1 MNSAAWLHGLYLFTT
16 IFGVGVIA
24 VDMLGLLDTGHDH
37 GAVDG
42 AADGAADGD
51 GAGGEDAD
59 SAEDGGGHTPLLSVL
74 RYLRLAVYF
83 SLGFGPLGLVAE
95 ATGRGELSSLL
106 WSVPGGIAAG
116 FLARLFFRFQQEDVD
131 SSVREDE
138 LLLERGRVIVPFS
151 SRDMGKVRVK
161 IGQIIVERYAL
172 AEDEWESFRTD
183 DRVEIVRVTDACVYV
198 RRSEGY
204 VALDDGPC

>member
-1 MNSAAWLHGLYLFTT
+1 MNPAVWLHGLYLFTT

-24 VDMLGLLDTGHDH
+24 VDMLGLLGVEHGHD
-37 GAVDG
+37 
-42 AADGAADGD
+42 AADGAADGG
-51 GAGGEDAD
+51 GASGEDAD
-59 SAEDGGGHTPLLSVL
+59 GDGSGHTPVLSIL

-95 ATGRGELSSLL
+95 ATGSGGLSSLL

-138 LLLERGRVIVPFS
+138 LLLEQGRVIVPFT
-151 SRDMGKVRVK
+151 SRDMGKVRVRM
-161 IGQIIVERYAL
+161 GQIIVERYAL

-183 DRVEIVRVTDACVYV
+183 DLVEIVRVTDECVYV

-204 VALDDGPC
+204 VALDEGS